1 MIGEFENRQSTVP
14 ITFSFRGLDIR
25 YRLPDRKGVGIF
37 QASEERLVLCR
48 GFDTPGRCVP
58 SHLHHRS
65 YPRPVAIS
73 PFAGRG
79 LLPRYDCCAF
89 SASHRSGL
97 FLPQRDPEILCA
109 HAHE

>member
-25 YRLPDRKGVGIF
+25 YRLPDRKGVGIY

-58 SHLHHRS
+58 SYLHHRS
-65 YPRPVAIS
+65 YPIPMAI
-73 PFAGRG
+73 AIHGRS
-79 LLPRYDCCAF
+79 LLPRCDCSAF
-89 SASHRSGL
+89 FASHHSGL
-97 FLPQRDPEILCA
+97 FLPQRDPEIQVR
-109 HAHE
+109 